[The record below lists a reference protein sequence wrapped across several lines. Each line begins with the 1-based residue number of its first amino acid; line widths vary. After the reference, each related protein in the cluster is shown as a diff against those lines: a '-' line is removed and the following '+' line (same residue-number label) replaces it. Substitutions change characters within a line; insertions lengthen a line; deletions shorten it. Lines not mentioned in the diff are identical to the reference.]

1 MTKKTKTAKAPQID
15 PRVLARPRLDALYE
29 RHPHGEP
36 DLDALEAGVRALI
49 KDLGT
54 EPVLGALLQRME
66 SMPEAEREPSL
77 LLFKR
82 LSSPEVIA
90 LLWQRVKKRGA
101 LPVDVKM
108 MALVA
113 LKTMGEDV
121 DLDDPG
127 RYFSPRDFK
136 AGDLKTLEGMVGA
149 GARGMARHLR
159 TARDSVEIERLMLDL
174 HRMPGSTEV
183 VLDLIAHAEADAD
196 DPSPGS
202 GQALGADFL
211 QALALASPDTAVQ
224 QAAGA
229 ALARLAAKDVRP
241 VTPVILALGQDRF
254 HAAYM
259 TDPGHPWQQSVNV
272 AWQRAGGAV
281 QALVFLL
288 DFGAPWRGAIKDMF
302 ATMGMTPE
310 QYRHELIDKA
320 ERKMGMPIYRVSL
333 ARAQA
338 TIAAAVEANRR
349 NKIPLPKEYNE
360 LRHLVE
366 RWVLHPPAAV
376 LEADTTEDELGDR
389 PLVPDR
395 SGRPLVL
402 DLNDPDTQKMLGIEL
417 ADDEELVIEDEE
429 PLESFDEIVEDI
441 SELHQSL
448 FGLPWWK
455 PEWVRDYLAGLHPR
469 PNKLRAPSKQFES
482 LLDRWECLADF
493 LEHVEYEYTDQV
505 NSPADLRG
513 FHLSEHLALAAD
525 FVDDGG
531 RHRAEVWREFLTYLV
546 QQRAI
551 PADTPLLADLNAMLA
566 EPESVV
572 LLEQP
577 EPLGGEVA
585 VWWRPYGS
593 EDDEEAP
600 PAEPVTYNA
609 WWLLLVLEQRFG
621 GDWDALRVAA
631 AEQPDAAAKLA
642 LLSDMERKRDADP
655 VSWEE
660 FPELRAALEADYAR
674 AKEWFEH
681 GAVSAARAW

>member
-1 MTKKTKTAKAPQID
+1 MSKKTKTAKAPQVD
-15 PRVLARPRLDALYE
+15 PRVLARPRLDALYG
-29 RHPHGEP
+29 RHPRGEP

-49 KDLGT
+49 KELGA

-127 RYFSPRDFK
+127 HYFSPRDFK
-136 AGDLKTLEGMVGA
+136 ASDLKTLDGIVHA

-159 TARDSVEIERLMLDL
+159 AARDPVEVERLMLEL
-174 HRMPGSTEV
+174 YRMPGSTEV

-196 DPSPGS
+196 D
-202 GQALGADFL
+202 LGADFA

-224 QAAGA
+224 QAAGT
-229 ALARLAAKDVRP
+229 ALARLAAKGVRP
-241 VTPVILALGQDRF
+241 VTPVILGLGQDRF
-254 HAAYM
+254 YAAAM
-259 TDPGHPWQQSVNV
+259 TDPLHPWQQSVNV

-302 ATMGMTPE
+302 STMGMTPQ
-310 QYRHELIDKA
+310 QYQHELIDKA

-338 TIAAAVEANRR
+338 TIAAAAEANRR
-349 NKIPLPKEYNE
+349 NRIPLPKEYNE
-360 LRHLVE
+360 FRHLVE
-366 RWVLHPPAAV
+366 RWVLHPLAAV
-376 LEADTTEDELGDR
+376 LAADTTDDELGNL

-395 SGRPLVL
+395 SGHPLPV
-402 DLNDPDTQKMLGIEL
+402 DLRNPDTQKMLGIHL
-417 ADDEELVIEDEE
+417 ADDEELVIGDFELEDGE
-429 PLESFDEIVEDI
+429 PFESFDEIVQDV
-441 SELHQSL
+441 SDLHETL
-448 FGLPWWK
+448 VGLPWWK
-455 PEWVRDYLAGLHPR
+455 PEWVSDYLTGLYPHPDT
-469 PNKLRAPSKQFES
+469 LEASTEEFES

-493 LEHVEYEYTDQV
+493 LEHADYQHTDQFR
-505 NSPADLRG
+505 SAADLRG
-513 FHLSEHLALAAD
+513 FHFSDYLLQAAALD
-525 FVDDGG
+525 DDGG

-551 PADTPLLADLNAMLA
+551 PADTPLLAGLNAMLA
-566 EPESVV
+566 EPEGVV
-572 LLEQP
+572 LLDQP

-585 VWWRPYGS
+585 VWWQPA
-593 EDDEEAP
+593 DDEEGEEAP

-609 WWLLLVLEQRFG
+609 WWLLLVLARQFG
-621 GDWDALRVAA
+621 GDWDALRAA
-631 AEQPDAAAKLA
+631 TVEQPDAAAKLA
-642 LLSDMERKRDADP
+642 LLTDLERMRDADP
-655 VSWEE
+655 ESWDD
-660 FPELRAALEADYAR
+660 FPELRVALEEDYAR
-674 AKEWFEH
+674 AGEWFERE
-681 GAVSAARAW
+681 AVSAARAW